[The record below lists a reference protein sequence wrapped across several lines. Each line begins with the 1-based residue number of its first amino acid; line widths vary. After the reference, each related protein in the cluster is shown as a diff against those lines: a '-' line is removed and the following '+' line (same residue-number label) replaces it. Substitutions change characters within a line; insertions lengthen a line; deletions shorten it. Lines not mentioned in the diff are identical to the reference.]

1 MGILNFDYLNEVTG
15 NDPAMLKQILMAYTA
30 HLPGDM
36 DELGKLTAAGNY
48 TQAGFLAHKIKSS
61 ARILKLE
68 SAEWLSEIERAAK
81 LNENVE
87 IIPGKLEKVQKNL
100 EEALV
105 EINIIVN
112 S

>member
-1 MGILNFDYLNEVTG
+1 MGLLNFEYLNEVTG

-36 DELGKLTAAGNY
+36 EELRKLVADGNY

-61 ARILKLE
+61 ARILKLD
-68 SAEWLSEIERAAK
+68 SAEWLAEIEKAAK

-87 IIPGKLEKVQKNL
+87 IIPGKMDLVQQNL
-100 EEALV
+100 EAALA
-105 EINIIVN
+105 EINILVN